1 MTGEESG
8 DPEQLALVPAAP
20 TPRKR
25 TAKPK
30 PAIEAAEGLP
40 VARIVVDTGLAH
52 LDRSFDYLVPAS
64 LDELVVVGCRVKVR
78 FAGRLADGF
87 VVARVDGTEHGGKL
101 AFVAKVVSPEPV
113 LVPEVLELART
124 VADRY
129 AGTLGDVLR
138 LAIPPRHAR
147 AEAAAREVAAD
158 ELPSI
163 DDAWWR
169 NHTHGVELLGALRSG
184 DSPRAWWSALPGVDP
199 ARAVAQAVLATLHGG
214 RGAVVCVPDVRDV
227 ERWDAAFT
235 EVLGAHRHVTLT
247 AASSAADRYAAF
259 LAAARG
265 QVRVVLGTRAA
276 AFAPVRDLGLVAM
289 WDDGDDLFAE
299 PRSPYPHAREVLLLR
314 ATAAESGLL
323 IGGYARTAEGQSLVD
338 SGWCIEVAGDQSAR
352 RTAWPRLE
360 VTDGSSAGS
369 APARLPRE
377 VFKAVRAATGPVL
390 VQVPR
395 RGYRESLSCQDCRH
409 PARCQTCHGPLI
421 QKSASAPI
429 ACRWCAT
436 TVPRWQCEHCNGSRL
451 RAPVVG
457 QLRTAEEFAQAFP
470 DLEVITS
477 GGETIRD
484 EIEPGR
490 VLVLATPGAEPQV
503 AGGYDVVVLL
513 DTWLMTGRDDIR
525 VDEEAHR
532 RWFNALALAG
542 ADAVAVAVGDV
553 ALLQALVRADP
564 AGFAAR
570 ELASRVETH
579 LPPTARLATVDA
591 DDDILDALSART
603 WTPHT
608 EVLGPVPIDPRDESA
623 GQRLILR
630 APRREG
636 AQLAAELKVVAAER
650 SAAKQTGLRIQV
662 DPQSL

>member
-1 MTGEESG
+1 MTGDESD
-8 DPEQLALVPAAP
+8 DPEQLALVPASP

-25 TAKPK
+25 AEKAKPA
-30 PAIEAAEGLP
+30 PEAADHHP

-52 LDRSFDYLVPAS
+52 LDRSFDYLVPRP
-64 LDELVVVGCRVKVR
+64 LDELVVPGCRVKVR

-87 VVARVDGTEHGGKL
+87 VVERIAVTEHGGRL
-101 AFVAKVVSPEPV
+101 AFIAKVVSAEPV
-113 LVPEVLELART
+113 LRPEVLELART

-147 AEAAAREVAAD
+147 AEAAGRDVGSG
-158 ELPSI
+158 ELPAI
-163 DDAWWR
+163 DDAPWR
-169 NHTHGVELLGALRSG
+169 HHLHGPQFLGALRNG
-184 DSPRAWWSALPGVDP
+184 DSPRAWWSALPGIDQ
-199 ARAVAQAVLATLHGG
+199 AQAAAQAVLATLHSG
-214 RGAVVCVPDVRDV
+214 RGAIVCVPDIRDV
-227 ERWDAAFT
+227 ARWDAAFT
-235 EVLGAHRHVTLT
+235 EVLGADRHVTLT

-259 LAAARG
+259 LAASRG
-265 QVRVVLGTRAA
+265 QVQVVLGTRAA

-314 ATAAESGLL
+314 ATASGAGLL
-323 IGGYARTAEGQSLVD
+323 IGGFARTAEGQSLVD
-338 SGWCIEVAGDQSAR
+338 SGWCIELAGDQAAR
-352 RTAWPRLE
+352 RTSWPRLE

-377 VFKAVRAATGPVL
+377 VFKAVRASSGAVL

-409 PARCQTCHGPLI
+409 PARCQACHGPLV
-421 QKSASAPI
+421 QRSASAPV
-429 ACRWCAT
+429 ACRWCASA
-436 TVPRWQCEHCNGSRL
+436 VPRWQCEHCNGTRL

-470 DLEVITS
+470 ELEVITS

-525 VDEEAHR
+525 VEEEAHR

-542 ADAVAVAVGDV
+542 PEAMAVAVGD
-553 ALLQALVRADP
+553 ASMLQALVRSDP

-570 ELASRVETH
+570 ELAGRAETH

-591 DDDILDALSART
+591 DDDVLDALAART

-608 EVLGPVPIDPRDESA
+608 EVLGPVPVDPRDDTA

-630 APRREG
+630 TPRREG
-636 AQLAAELKVVAAER
+636 AQLAAELKTVAAER